1 MESTY
6 IPNLVEREVIKGVST
21 YFINI
26 DIFFNGNMYEY
37 EPIEVKYERW
47 DYGGIIDAL
56 VTYKY
61 TNDKMQ
67 SIINNYLLEPDNA
80 EYIQEFNDMQA
91 WRKEAKEIAK
101 QALDYNNK

>member
-1 MESTY
+1 MRG
-6 IPNLVEREVIKGVST
+6 INKPNLVDSYIIQGVNYRTVNFS
-21 YFINI
+21 II
-26 DIFFNGNMYEY
+26 DLVYGFEWDSVEIPMTMFNYA
-37 EPIEVKYERW
+37 
-47 DYGGIIDAL
+47 GIVDAL

-61 TNDKMQ
+61 PNDKMQ
-67 SIINNYLLEPDNA
+67 SVINNYLLESDNA